1 VFHNKGKPTQSL
13 SPENLPSSFFM
24 NQIISLLFLILTV
37 STTLP
42 AQNWSTFGSN
52 GLRNG
57 RTEIAGPES
66 VTIAKWTVTSAA
78 TTLGNAVYT
87 FGDRFV
93 TSRIT
98 FSPYKGKIE
107 CRNLQT
113 GALLWTSPNIS
124 NTSILYTTGFTQDA
138 VYAHDYATDSIYAL
152 YPETGQIKWRS
163 SIKSHTFGA
172 YPGFVFACNGDPI
185 LNGPI
190 TEGIFTMRLDK
201 NTGEPLWTNSTVIA
215 IGPSWVLG
223 TRGERVYRITGGIS
237 VPIKLTAMDVNTGQ
251 NLYSSSPI
259 PGDGDQE
266 NPLTLGDNG
275 EVYFWRDGGK
285 LYAFK
290 DKGASFDQLWAYTPA
305 TTTGAALSG
314 NISIDNQGNLYV
326 FDAARVKRINGQTG
340 AVMSESVELDMSQ
353 PSLTIDG
360 DSTVI
365 LNTGK
370 GQFIAF
376 RPDLQSFKWQLP
388 APNNV
393 YCNPAPS
400 KDGIMVVTFG
410 GSQIRAYQSDQNRAP
425 VADFAVAN
433 TQVAVGAPLSFQNQ
447 SSYQPDTWTWHFE
460 GGDPATSNLP
470 NPTVTYAQTGEYD
483 VLLVVEN
490 ALGTDTIRKS
500 CLINVTPGSSTQ
512 SEPAIQILQ
521 VYPNPATESVS
532 LGWPEEERELLC
544 IITDLTGRVIS
555 QQAVYPNAPT
565 LNVQSLHPGYYLLA
579 FQGKAGRW
587 VARLVVQR

>member
-1 VFHNKGKPTQSL
+1 
-13 SPENLPSSFFM
+13 M
-24 NQIISLLFLILTV
+24 NPFISLLFLILAAH
-37 STTLP
+37 TTLS
-42 AQNWSTFGSN
+42 AQNWSTFGGNNS
-52 GLRNG
+52 RNG
-57 RTEIAGPES
+57 RTEIAGPS
-66 VTIAKWTVTSAA
+66 AVTAAKWIVTSAA

-87 FGDRFV
+87 LGDRFV

-107 CRNLQT
+107 CRNLQS
-113 GALLWTSPNIS
+113 GALLWTSPNLGNS
-124 NTSILYTTGFTQDA
+124 SILYATGFTHDA
-138 VYAHDYATDSIYAL
+138 VYAHDYANDSIYAL

-201 NTGEPLWTNSTVIA
+201 NNGEPIWTNSTVIA
-215 IGPSWVLG
+215 IGPSWILA
-223 TRGERVYRITGGIS
+223 TRGDRVYRITGGIS
-237 VPIKLTAMDVNTGQ
+237 VPIVITAIDANTGQ
-251 NLYSSSPI
+251 NLYNSSPI

-266 NPLTLGDNG
+266 NPITLGDNG
-275 EVYFWRDGGK
+275 EIYFWRDGGK

-305 TTTGAALSG
+305 MTTGAALSG

-326 FDAARVKRINGQTG
+326 FDASRVKRINRLNGT
-340 AVMSESVELDMSQ
+340 VMAESVELDMSQ

-410 GSQIRAYQSDQNRAP
+410 GSQIRAYQSDQVRAP
-425 VADFAVAN
+425 VADFSVESTLAY
-433 TQVAVGAPLSFQNQ
+433 VGTPLAFQDQ

-460 GGDPATSNLP
+460 GGDPATSSLQ
-470 NPTVTYAQTGEYD
+470 NPVVTYAQTGVYD

-500 CLINVTPGSSTQ
+500 CLVEVSTNAGTQ
-512 SEPAIQILQ
+512 QGQIIPTLQ
-521 VYPNPATESVS
+521 LYPNPASESVY
-532 LGWPEEERELLC
+532 LDWPKEERVLHC
-544 IITDLTGRVIS
+544 TITDLTGRVIS
-555 QQAVYPNAPT
+555 QQEVYPDAPI
-565 LNVQSLHPGYYLLA
+565 LNVQSLQPGYYLLA
-579 FQGKAGRW
+579 FQGKTGRW
-587 VARLVVQR
+587 IARLVIQR

>member
-1 VFHNKGKPTQSL
+1 
-13 SPENLPSSFFM
+13 M
-24 NQIISLLFLILTV
+24 NPITSLLFLLLSI
-37 STTLP
+37 SATLP
-42 AQNWSTFGSN
+42 AQNWSTFGSSS
-52 GLRNG
+52 LRNG

-66 VTIAKWTVTSAA
+66 VSQAKWTVTSAA
-78 TTLGNAVYT
+78 TTLGNAVYS

-124 NTSILYTTGFTQDA
+124 NSSILYATGFTQDA

-163 SIKSHTFGA
+163 SRTSHTFGA

-190 TEGIFTMRLDK
+190 TQGVFTMRLDK
-201 NTGEPLWTNSTVIA
+201 NTGEPLWTNPTIIA
-215 IGPSWVLG
+215 IGPSAVLAA
-223 TRGERVYRITGGIS
+223 RDERVYRITGGIT
-237 VPIKLTAMDVNTGQ
+237 VPIVITAIDAQTGQ
-251 NLYSSSPI
+251 NLYNSAPI

-266 NPLTLGDNG
+266 NPLCLGDQG

-285 LYAFK
+285 LYAYK
-290 DKGASFDQLWAYTPA
+290 DNGAGFDQLWAYTPA

-314 NISIDNQGNLYV
+314 NISLDNQGNLYV
-326 FDAARVKRINGQTG
+326 FDASRVKRINRVNGT
-340 AVMSESVELDMSQ
+340 VMAESMELNMSQ

-365 LNTGK
+365 VNTGM

-376 RPDLQSFKWQLP
+376 RPDLQAIKWQLT

-393 YCNPAPS
+393 YCNPAPA

-410 GSQIRAYQSDQNRAP
+410 GAQIRAYQSEQNRAP

-433 TQVAVGAPLSFQNQ
+433 AQTQVGTPVAFQDQ
-447 SSYQPDTWTWHFE
+447 SSYQPDSWNWFFE
-460 GGDPATSNLP
+460 GGDPTTSTLP
-470 NPTVTYAQTGEYD
+470 NPVVTYAQTGVYD

-490 ALGTDTIRKS
+490 ALGVDTIRKS
-500 CLINVTPGSSTQ
+500 CLVNVIPGSSAQT
-512 SEPAIQILQ
+512 EPGIPTLQ
-521 VYPNPATESVS
+521 LFPNPASETVS
-532 LGWPEEERELLC
+532 MGWPEEEQALRC
-544 IITDLTGRVIS
+544 TITDLTGQIIS
-555 QQAVYPNAPT
+555 QQAVYHNAPT

-579 FQGKAGRW
+579 FQGKTGRW
-587 VARLVVQR
+587 IARLVIQR

>member
-1 VFHNKGKPTQSL
+1 MKP
-13 SPENLPSSFFM
+13 
-24 NQIISLLFLILTV
+24 IASLLFLLLSASV
-37 STTLP
+37 TLS

-52 GLRNG
+52 SLRNG

-66 VTIAKWTVTSAA
+66 VGQTKWTVTSSA

-87 FGDRFV
+87 LGDRFV

-98 FSPYKGKIE
+98 FSPHKGKIE

-113 GALLWTSPNIS
+113 GALLWTSPNLGNS
-124 NTSILYTTGFTQDA
+124 SILYATGFTEDA
-138 VYAHDYATDSIYAL
+138 VYAHDYANDSIYAL
-152 YPETGQIKWRS
+152 FPENGEIKWRS
-163 SIKSHTFGA
+163 NIKSHTFGA

-190 TEGIFTMRLDK
+190 TEGIFTMRLNK
-201 NTGEPLWTNSTVIA
+201 NNGEPLWTNSTVIA
-215 IGPSWVLG
+215 IGPSWILA

-237 VPIKLTAMDVNTGQ
+237 VPIVLTAIDVNTGQ
-251 NLYSSSPI
+251 NLYNSSPI

-266 NPLTLGDNG
+266 NPLCLGDNG
-275 EVYFWRDGGK
+275 ELYFWRDGGK
-285 LYAFK
+285 LYAYRDNGSNFE
-290 DKGASFDQLWAYTPA
+290 QLWAYTPA
-305 TTTGAALSG
+305 ATTGAALSG
-314 NISIDNQGNLYV
+314 NISIDHQGNLYV
-326 FDAARVKRINGQTG
+326 FDASRVKRINGING
-340 AVMSESVELDMSQ
+340 AVMAESMELNMSQ

-365 LNTGK
+365 VNTGL

-376 RPDLQSFKWQLP
+376 RPDLQAVKWQLT

-410 GSQIRAYQSDQNRAP
+410 GAQIRAYQSDQNRAP
-425 VADFAVAN
+425 VADFSTESTLAYVN
-433 TQVAVGAPLSFQNQ
+433 TPLAFQDQ

-460 GGDPATSNLP
+460 GGIPATSNLQ
-470 NPTVTYAQTGEYD
+470 NPVVTYAQTGTYD

-500 CLINVTPGSSTQ
+500 CLVEVTTNAGAHEGQFIPTL
-512 SEPAIQILQ
+512 ELF
-521 VYPNPATESVS
+521 PNPATELVS
-532 LGWPEEERELLC
+532 MLWPQEERALWCTL
-544 IITDLTGRVIS
+544 TDLTGRVIFQKEVS
-555 QQAVYPNAPT
+555 SEAPT
-565 LNVQSLHPGYYLLA
+565 LNVQSLQPGYYLLG
-579 FQGKAGRW
+579 FQGKIGRW
-587 VARLVVQR
+587 IARLVIQR